1 MYRNFLRPG
10 CVYLLRGRY
19 APGVANQTW
28 RGPSN
33 GAGSEEIMDAK
44 YNWIIDNTGI
54 RMAINV
60 AAFTLWLAACAL
72 LLTF

>member
-1 MYRNFLRPG
+1 
-10 CVYLLRGRY
+10 
-19 APGVANQTW
+19 
-28 RGPSN
+28 
-33 GAGSEEIMDAK
+33 MDAK

-60 AAFTLWLAACAL
+60 AAFCMWLLACAV